1 MLSERL
7 VYFRKKNKLT
17 QNDVAYRLNVVRSTY
32 TNWEAGRSEPD
43 VSTLI
48 KLSDIYNVSLDNLV
62 GFIHNQLTLSCCF
75 YFKTVNSG
83 FKWRINQLTI

>member
-62 GFIHNQLTLSCCF
+62 GREYRMPPQFEVILDQISDLDTEPKKKHSIF
-75 YFKTVNSG
+75 
-83 FKWRINQLTI
+83 

>member
-32 TNWEAGRSEPD
+32 TNWEAG
-43 VSTLI
+43 
-48 KLSDIYNVSLDNLV
+48 
-62 GFIHNQLTLSCCF
+62 
-75 YFKTVNSG
+75 
-83 FKWRINQLTI
+83 